1 MGVEDD
7 HQHGAQGD
15 GEGRAHHHQHG
26 AQGAVRDDRL
36 RRVEVI
42 TGCERRRRW
51 APEEKTRITAESLEA
66 GANVAAVARRHGVSI
81 GLLHYWRRCARDGV
95 GAGQVEFV
103 PVVTRT
109 EPTVGD
115 ATGLIELE
123 LAGARIRL
131 SGPVD
136 AASLRAVLTAVRAS
150 G

>member
-1 MGVEDD
+1 M
-7 HQHGAQGD
+7 
-15 GEGRAHHHQHG
+15 
-26 AQGAVRDDRL
+26 
-36 RRVEVI
+36 
-42 TGCERRRRW
+42 
-51 APEEKTRITAESLEA
+51 
-66 GANVAAVARRHGVSI
+66 AAVARRHGVSI

>member
-1 MGVEDD
+1 M
-7 HQHGAQGD
+7 
-15 GEGRAHHHQHG
+15 
-26 AQGAVRDDRL
+26 
-36 RRVEVI
+36 
-42 TGCERRRRW
+42 
-51 APEEKTRITAESLEA
+51 
-66 GANVAAVARRHGVSI
+66 
-81 GLLHYWRRCARDGV
+81 
-95 GAGQVEFV
+95 

>member
-81 GLLHYWRRCARDGV
+81 GLL
-95 GAGQVEFV
+95 
-103 PVVTRT
+103 
-109 EPTVGD
+109 
-115 ATGLIELE
+115 
-123 LAGARIRL
+123 
-131 SGPVD
+131 
-136 AASLRAVLTAVRAS
+136 
-150 G
+150 